1 MLHSSET
8 YHFYDDVDAES
19 YPTVRISAQ
28 RLAILVNAHCL
39 ISAPKRYYFDLYLPA
54 FFGFF
59 LNIFLLQNWV
69 KCVGYNFF
77 CMKYYSVRVFHTAG
91 KSNYSERRCFCVF
104 SYNSIIQRGCPV
116 LKIFK
121 LGCEGNKLENIV
133 NSIMIFTSESIFLEA
148 FLVETCSDVV

>member
-1 MLHSSET
+1 MKLTIST
-8 YHFYDDVDAES
+8 IVDAES

-39 ISAPKRYYFDLYLPA
+39 ISAPKRYYFDVYTYLLSLVSFWI
-54 FFGFF
+54 FFYFKY
-59 LNIFLLQNWV
+59 WV

-77 CMKYYSVRVFHTAG
+77 RMKYYSVRVFHTAG
-91 KSNYSERRCFCVF
+91 KSNYSERRCFCVL
-104 SYNSIIQRGCPV
+104 SYNSIIQRVCPV